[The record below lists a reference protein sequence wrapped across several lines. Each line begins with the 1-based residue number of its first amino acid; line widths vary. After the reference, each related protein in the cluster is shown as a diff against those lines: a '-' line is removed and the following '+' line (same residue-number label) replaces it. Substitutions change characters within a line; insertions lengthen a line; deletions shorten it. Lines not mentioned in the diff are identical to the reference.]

1 MSNVVVYT
9 QENGVVAVLAPA
21 SNCGLTLKEIADKDV
36 PTGVPYWIVDSAE
49 LPQEEQESWELVDM
63 PEPDGVGQ

>member
-1 MSNVVVYT
+1 MPNVVIYT
-9 QENGVVAVLAPA
+9 QEDGVVAVLTPAP
-21 SNCGLTLKEIADKDV
+21 NCPLTLNEIADKDV
-36 PTGVPYWIVDSAE
+36 PTGVPYWVVDSAE